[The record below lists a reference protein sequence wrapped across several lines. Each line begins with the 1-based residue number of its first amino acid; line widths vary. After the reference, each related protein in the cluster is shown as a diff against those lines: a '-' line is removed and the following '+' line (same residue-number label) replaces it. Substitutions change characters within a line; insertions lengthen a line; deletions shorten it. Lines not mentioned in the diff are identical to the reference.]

1 MLVAPLQNNNFN
13 KSKSDL
19 KLIEANAFGL
29 PIACQDLCT
38 YENASFKFNTGNEMI
53 SIIDDVLSK
62 KGRYM
67 NISAKA
73 RNDANKRWLEN
84 DENISC
90 YSELFSHPYGDP
102 MRKTLNS
109 INGIIV

>member
-1 MLVAPLQNNNFN
+1 MMVAPLQDNNFN

-38 YENASFKFNTGNEMI
+38 YENAKFKFNTGKEMI
-53 SIIDDVLSK
+53 AQIDDVLSK

-73 RNDANKRWLEN
+73 RSDANKRWLEN
-84 DENISC
+84 DDNIKC
-90 YSELFSHPYGDP
+90 YQELFSLPYGHSD
-102 MRKTLNS
+102 RKVLNA
-109 INGIIV
+109 INGIIA